1 MLRTVV
7 NKYTGQEYRAQMDD
21 FIVEDEVLID
31 ALRTEFMEN
40 PYWDFDNKVFYDKN
54 IIEE

>member
-21 FIVEDEVLID
+21 FIGEDEVLID

-54 IIEE
+54 ITEE